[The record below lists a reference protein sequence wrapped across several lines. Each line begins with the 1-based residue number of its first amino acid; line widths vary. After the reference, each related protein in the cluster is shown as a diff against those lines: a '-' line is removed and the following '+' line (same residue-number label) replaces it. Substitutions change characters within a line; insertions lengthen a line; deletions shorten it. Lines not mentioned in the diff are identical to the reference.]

1 MIPEQV
7 AAVIMLGILL
17 IMVIGGVHLAFA
29 LLFLAAV
36 FGLIYQGLIIFPMS
50 MLQFFG
56 TMESEELIA
65 VPLFVFM
72 GTLLEKTEVAEG
84 VFQSL
89 YELFGPVRGGLAFAT
104 IITCT
109 IFAAC
114 TGVIAATVTTMTL
127 LAVPSML
134 RRNYD
139 KGLATGVVC
148 AGGSLGILIPP
159 SVMLVMYGPMAN
171 LSVAKLFAAALF
183 PGLLL
188 SVLYLAYIGIACWA
202 RPNLAPAIA
211 AQEITSYGKKRWA
224 KAAWQMLPTFFLI
237 VAVLGS
243 IIGGI
248 ASPTEASGVGAL
260 CALILAAAYRKL
272 NYQSI
277 KDAAYTTLVVTAMVF
292 FIILGAGVFN
302 AVFLYLGGGEL
313 IRGLLMGLPY
323 GKWFV
328 LAVMMFILFIL
339 GFFISWQGLLYVIV
353 PIFLPVAT
361 SLGFNPLWVWASGLH
376 QFADVVSDPAL
387 CLCHFLC
394 PGRGTPGSH
403 DLRHLPG
410 GGPLCGAADAGGHS
424 LHRISRHHSVAAAG
438 DVGRRIGDGQ
448 RFATNPK
455 DPDDTPDNR
464 LQPG

>member
-1 MIPEQV
+1 MYPEQI
-7 AAVIMLGILL
+7 AAVVMMALLL
-17 IMVIGGVHLAFA
+17 IMVIGGVHLAFC
-29 LLFLAAV
+29 LMFLAV
-36 FGLIYQGLIIFPMS
+36 IFGLAYQGLIIFPMS
-50 MLQFFG
+50 MLQIFG

-72 GTLLEKTEVAEG
+72 GTILEKTEVAEG
-84 VFQSL
+84 VYQSL

-134 RRNYD
+134 KRQYN

-188 SVLYLAYIGIACWA
+188 SVLYLLYIGISCWA
-202 RPNLAPAIA
+202 SPKMAPAIGEE
-211 AQEITSYGKKRWA
+211 EITARGRKLWT
-224 KAAWQMLPTFFLI
+224 KAAWQMLPSFFLI

-243 IIGGI
+243 IIAGV

-260 CALILAAAYRKL
+260 CALILAACYRKL
-272 NYQSI
+272 NYQSL
-277 KDAAYTTLVVTAMVF
+277 KDAAYTTLIVTAMVF
-292 FIILGAGVFN
+292 FIIIGAGIFN

-313 IRGLLMGLPY
+313 IKSMLMALPF

-328 LAVMMFILFIL
+328 LAVMMFVLFIL
-339 GFFISWQGLLYVIV
+339 GFFISWQGLLYVVV
-353 PIFLPVAT
+353 PIFLPVAI
-361 SLGFNPLWVWASGLH
+361 SLGFDPLWFGLLVCINL
-376 QFADVVSDPAL
+376 QMSFLTPPFAYAIFFVKGAAPPEVTTWDIYLGVIPFVLLQGLGLAVCIFFPEIIL
-387 CLCHFLC
+387 W
-394 PGRGTPGSH
+394 
-403 DLRHLPG
+403 LPRVTLG
-410 GGPLCGAADAGGHS
+410 GG
-424 LHRISRHHSVAAAG
+424 
-438 DVGRRIGDGQ
+438 
-448 RFATNPK
+448 
-455 DPDDTPDNR
+455 
-464 LQPG
+464 